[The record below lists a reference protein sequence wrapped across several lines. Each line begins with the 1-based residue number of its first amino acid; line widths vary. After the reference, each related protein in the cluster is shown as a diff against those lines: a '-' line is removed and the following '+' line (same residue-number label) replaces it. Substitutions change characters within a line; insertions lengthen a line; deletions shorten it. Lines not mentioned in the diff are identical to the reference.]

1 MDQHSLVSHIVLF
14 SVPNG
19 FYEFP
24 TRIKRCFSLKRLLV
38 YTFLSEKERFRM
50 SEDSTEIN
58 ILLCGS
64 AKVGKSSLINA
75 ICQQQLAKSSASSD
89 LCTQRLT
96 QYKTEYVENSAVYR
110 TTFWDMPGVDSWN
123 ETEVR
128 TRVKELIDK
137 IQPICMIYCASPG
150 SFAKLQHIEWLLSVC
165 AEKQIFCALVCTN
178 MWASSRRQ
186 VVLKEFCEIFRK
198 VHQHV
203 FPVQREK
210 IIYYGDYGLCTMVNS
225 ELYADE
231 DIGIR
236 KEAEGVDEL
245 ISAIAKSL
253 SEKNRHAWLHVV
265 HNNQSVWSKINSE
278 SGIRAK
284 AVVDGVKFSS
294 RRMRDRILIL
304 RFICR

>member
-137 IQPICMIYCASPG
+137 IQPICMIYCA
-150 SFAKLQHIEWLLSVC
+150 
-165 AEKQIFCALVCTN
+165 
-178 MWASSRRQ
+178 
-186 VVLKEFCEIFRK
+186 
-198 VHQHV
+198 
-203 FPVQREK
+203 
-210 IIYYGDYGLCTMVNS
+210 
-225 ELYADE
+225 
-231 DIGIR
+231 
-236 KEAEGVDEL
+236 
-245 ISAIAKSL
+245 
-253 SEKNRHAWLHVV
+253 
-265 HNNQSVWSKINSE
+265 
-278 SGIRAK
+278 
-284 AVVDGVKFSS
+284 
-294 RRMRDRILIL
+294 
-304 RFICR
+304 